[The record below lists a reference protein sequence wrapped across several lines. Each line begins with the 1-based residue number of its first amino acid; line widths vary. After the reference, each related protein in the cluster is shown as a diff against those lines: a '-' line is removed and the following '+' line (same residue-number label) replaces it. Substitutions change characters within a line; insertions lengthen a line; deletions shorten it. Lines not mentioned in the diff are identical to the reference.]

1 VIDECE
7 AEVGGALT
15 QAANDARGPPGV
27 DARRILTA
35 AMKAIVTD
43 RPGDYD
49 VMRIADVP
57 IPLLGPR
64 EVLVRNGASGVCY
77 HDHLIRVGI
86 MKRGIRFPLILGHE
100 GAGIVESVGSA
111 VRTLKL
117 GDRVACTQW
126 TENCGFCRFCRTNRE
141 PLCAERKFFGHDRD
155 GTYAEMFK
163 IQEDS
168 LLPLPPEVG
177 FDEGAI
183 LSCAI
188 GTCLAAIRDV
198 GRTQAGERV
207 LVTGAGGG
215 LGVHAV
221 QVAKLCGATV
231 IAQTTSPD
239 KTKLIRDVGADH
251 VVVARDGRFADEVK
265 RVAGGEG
272 VDVVCDNVGAPV
284 FHEALRATARGARY
298 VLVGELTGEPVTFNT
313 ARLFLK
319 GVSLLSTTST
329 SRTQLAD
336 VIELVRAR
344 RLRPIIT
351 ERFALADAPR
361 VHRLLVDRK
370 LSGRVLLIP

>member
-1 VIDECE
+1 
-7 AEVGGALT
+7 
-15 QAANDARGPPGV
+15 
-27 DARRILTA
+27 
-35 AMKAIVTD
+35 MKAVVTEG
-43 RPGDYD
+43 PGAYD
-49 VMRIADVP
+49 VMSVRDVP
-57 IPLLGPR
+57 VPALGPR
-64 EVLVRNGASGVCY
+64 DVLVRTLAAGVCY

-100 GAGIVESVGSA
+100 GAGVVEAVGSA
-111 VRTLKL
+111 VRTLRR

-126 TENCGFCRFCRTNRE
+126 TENCGLCRFCRTNRE
-141 PLCAERKFFGHDRD
+141 PLCSERKLFGHDRD
-155 GTYAEMFK
+155 GTYAEFFK

-168 LLPLPPEVG
+168 LLPLPAEIT
-177 FDEGAI
+177 FEEGAI

-198 GRTQAGERV
+198 GGTRAGDGV

-215 LGVHAV
+215 LGIHAV

-239 KTKLIRDVGADH
+239 KVKQIRDAGADE
-251 VVVARDGRFADEVK
+251 VVVAHDGKFADEVK
-265 RVAGGEG
+265 GIARGEG

-284 FHEALRATARGARY
+284 FLEALRATARGARY
-298 VLVGELTGEPVTFNT
+298 VLVGELTGESVTFNT

-336 VIELVRAR
+336 VIELVCAR
-344 RLRPIIT
+344 RLRPIVT
-351 ERFALADAPR
+351 GQFRLDDAPR
-361 VHRLLVDRK
+361 VHRMMVEKK
-370 LSGRVLLIP
+370 LTGRVLLIP